1 MRQPSDEQAGVTTR
15 RGRNKER
22 ARKRV
27 YASALTLFRRQ
38 GYAQTSVAQI
48 AEHADIARGSF
59 FNYFPRKDALICAWM
74 KERTTALTRRLGSC
88 LRCGMP
94 VAESLGTCM
103 SVLGALNEEDL
114 DLSMAMLTG
123 WVQAG
128 RPLGREPHLDAVF
141 AEIVECGR
149 ARGEIHATLDPGQVG
164 ELLRDLY
171 IGVLCRWAGRPP
183 SARHSLGA
191 DLQEAL
197 DLLLHGIATPGGPHR
212 GRRRGF
218 V

>member
-1 MRQPSDEQAGVTTR
+1 MRQPSDAEAGVTTR

-27 YASALTLFRRQ
+27 YASAITLFRHK
-38 GYAQTSVAQI
+38 GYAETSVAEI

-59 FNYFPRKDALICAWM
+59 FNYFPRKDALICAWL
-74 KERTTALTRRLGSC
+74 KERRATLTRRLGTH
-88 LRCGMP
+88 LRCGMH

-114 DLSMAMLTG
+114 DLSLAMLTA

-128 RPLGREPHLDAVF
+128 RPLDQEPHLEAVF

-149 ARGEIHATLDPGQVG
+149 TRGEVPDALDSGQVG

-171 IGVLCRWAGRPP
+171 IGVLCRWARRPP
-183 SARHSLGA
+183 AEQHSLGA
-191 DLQEAL
+191 DLQQAL
-197 DLLLHGIATPGGPHR
+197 DLLLHGIATPAGPHH
-212 GRRRGF
+212 GRR
-218 V
+218 